1 MIEELIMHY
10 YAKGTWSARQ
20 NKYFLLSRIAH
31 IDLVTASFLAKSE
44 NSTQELEIVVI
55 IQIAAI
61 RFLV

>member
-1 MIEELIMHY
+1 MHY

-31 IDLVTASFLAKSE
+31 TDLVTASFLAKLK
-44 NSTQELEIVVI
+44 NSTEELEIVVA

-61 RFLV
+61 HFSV